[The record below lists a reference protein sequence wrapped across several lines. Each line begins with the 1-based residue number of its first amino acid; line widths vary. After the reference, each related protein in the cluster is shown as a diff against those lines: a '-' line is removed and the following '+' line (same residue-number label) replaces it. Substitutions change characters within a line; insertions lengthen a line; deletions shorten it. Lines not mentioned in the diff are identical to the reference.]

1 MSLEKVELETNE
13 MQFAER
19 NVVEA
24 NIKRKDF

>member
-19 NVVEA
+19 NVVEVS
-24 NIKRKDF
+24 IKRKDF